1 MHTTASKN
9 LTLFGLVAVAISL
22 AACNKQEDKTAG
34 QQLDQAIATTE
45 QRAEAAKA
53 EVQQEVAQAKAN
65 TAAAADDMS
74 AKMKETADKVGNKVD
89 DAAITATVNAELAKD
104 SQLSA
109 LKINVDTSS
118 GRVLLRGTAPNS
130 DARER
135 ATNLTKAVKG
145 VTSVDNQLEVRS

>member
-9 LTLFGLVAVAISL
+9 LTLFGLLAVAISL

-45 QRAEAAKA
+45 QRTEAAKA

-74 AKMKETADKVGNKVD
+74 AKMKETADMVSNKVD
-89 DAAITATVNAELAKD
+89 DAAITASVNTELAKD

-118 GRVLLRGTAPNS
+118 GRVLLRGTAPNA
-130 DARER
+130 DARDR
-135 ATNLTKAVKG
+135 ATSLTKAVKG